1 MGNKQSCCI
10 YHSPKGGRKSKR
22 EEIYQPSQEET
33 HMLPQ
38 PQSTASLPGVPH
50 ISEREPEEI
59 DADPSNNPIARPL
72 FSTRSENEV
81 QKNNKMRRR
90 SQIITTSEGH
100 HHVVD
105 EYGQLKKFSSCSTI
119 FIDDSTVSQP
129 NLKNTIKAVALAIYF
144 HIRNRDRLM
153 PPHNAE
159 SHIQDIFDEKKHPL
173 SKEPVPDDY
182 NKRDPEHKTI
192 YRFVRNLFSAAQLTA
207 ECAIVT
213 LVYLERLL
221 TYAEIEVSPATSRR
235 IVLGAILLASKVWD
249 DQAVWNV
256 DFCQILKDVAVE
268 DMNELERQFLELL
281 QFNINVPSSVYA
293 KYYFDLRSLAD
304 AHDLVFPLEPLS
316 KDRALKLEA
325 MCSVCEDKVRAWQK
339 TGKIH
344 RTASLDGLSVSNRG
358 SKAILS

>member
-10 YHSPKGGRKSKR
+10 YNSPKNGHRSK
-22 EEIYQPSQEET
+22 EDIYQPPRNSEEGV
-33 HMLPQ
+33 MLHQ
-38 PQSTASLPGVPH
+38 QSSTASLQAVPH
-50 ISEREPEEI
+50 ISEREPE
-59 DADPSNNPIARPL
+59 DADSDPSNNPLAKPL
-72 FSTRSENEV
+72 FSARSESEI
-81 QKNNKMRRR
+81 QKNNKLRRR
-90 SQIITTSEGH
+90 SQLVMTSEGQTH
-100 HHVVD
+100 HVD

-119 FIDDSTVSQP
+119 YIDDSTVSQP

-144 HIRNRDRLM
+144 HIRNRDKVHR
-153 PPHNAE
+153 PGSE
-159 SHIQDIFDEKKHPL
+159 SHIQDIFDEKLHPL
-173 SKEPVPDDY
+173 TKESLPDDY
-182 NKRDPEHKTI
+182 SNRDPEHKHI
-192 YRFVRNLFSAAQLTA
+192 YRFVRNLFNAAQLTA

-221 TYAEIEVSPATSRR
+221 TYVEIDLCPANWKR

-268 DMNELERQFLELL
+268 DMNELERIFLELL

-304 AHDLVFPLEPLS
+304 AHDLVFPMEPLS
-316 KDRALKLEA
+316 KERALKLEA
-325 MCSVCEDKVRAWQK
+325 MCSVCEDKMRAWQK
-339 TGKIH
+339 KGIQ
-344 RTASLDGLSVSNRG
+344 RSSSLDRINRSNRG